1 MQKHTGYVISGK
13 MRVRMDDGQETEV
26 GPGDAMV
33 IPPGHDA
40 WIIGN
45 EPFVG
50 IDFTGAKTYA
60 KK

>member
-1 MQKHTGYVISGK
+1 